1 MKLRYAALTAAL
13 AVSGCA
19 KEPLQIGSVYVKS
32 LLIRASEGGRMVV
45 DSTDHGTLAGAGV
58 VVEANALSQDT
69 TVTVEVGDANLGD
82 TDGENVG
89 PSVKFGPA
97 DVTFS
102 TPARVSIP
110 YDGTYDEDLA
120 RVWVAAA
127 DGGRR
132 VLLPT
137 DLSYDATLGTVTFST
152 TSFASYRSGRAR
164 RACSH
169 VQCDRDECRRG
180 ACVPLPTCDE
190 SACGARPGVPSWTCS
205 DGSDGGST
213 GRCIRQVDGTC
224 GWEIIWCPK
233 ECQTTECGPAP
244 TRGVVFC
251 DDGSV
256 QGPVCTR
263 NTRGICAWQTPSCNL
278 GCEPVSCGTPPAE
291 LPSVCRDGG
300 YGGPVCMRRDGED
313 RCRWQIQRCPHPCR
327 RPDNT
332 SAPNC
337 TETLCDNVIC
347 PRGTRCNPE
356 TGACTREGQSCG
368 STVCGADQICCN
380 MSCGICVAPTESC
393 TDQTCV
399 ECGARTC
406 PPEWTCRM
414 ATSQAE
420 CMPPTCDDA
429 MCGTPLD
436 FPQYRCEDGTL
447 GGPTGRCVR
456 QRDNSCRWEVRNCTR
471 ACREEDCPR
480 QRPMNTCTTGM
491 TATSVCR
498 RATSGRCSWV
508 VLCR

>member
-1 MKLRYAALTAAL
+1 MKLRYAAFTAAL

-45 DSTDHGTLAGAGV
+45 DSTDHGALAGAGV

-82 TDGENVG
+82 TDGEDVG

-278 GCEPVSCGTPPAE
+278 GCDPVSCGTPPAE
-291 LPSVCRDGG
+291 PPGAAAGHQQDWGRRGQGARARPPGEPPEAVAAHQRDW
-300 YGGPVCMRRDGED
+300 RRRG
-313 RCRWQIQRCPHPCR
+313 HG
-327 RPDNT
+327 
-332 SAPNC
+332 A
-337 TETLCDNVIC
+337 
-347 PRGTRCNPE
+347 RGTPPGE
-356 TGACTREGQSCG
+356 PGATGAQRQQDWPS
-368 STVCGADQICCN
+368 A
-380 MSCGICVAPTESC
+380 VAS
-393 TDQTCV
+393 
-399 ECGARTC
+399 
-406 PPEWTCRM
+406 
-414 ATSQAE
+414 
-420 CMPPTCDDA
+420 
-429 MCGTPLD
+429 
-436 FPQYRCEDGTL
+436 
-447 GGPTGRCVR
+447 
-456 QRDNSCRWEVRNCTR
+456 R
-471 ACREEDCPR
+471 A
-480 QRPMNTCTTGM
+480 
-491 TATSVCR
+491 R
-498 RATSGRCSWV
+498 RAQGMR
-508 VLCR
+508 